1 MVSEFIIAGTGLA
14 VYRACE
20 KYYKNNKWKTK
31 DLKEDIKTFEDV
43 CKNKNN
49 QFLLI
54 DGASTK
60 YGSKF
65 IASLKNKSYK
75 ELEDLVEAL
84 EIEYK
89 TDIEIARNDNKC
101 TATIDVFKNKLN
113 DSVKYE
119 PIKLEPYEL
128 YISLSRK
135 FELMVA
141 NMNDHTHMLLS
152 GANGSGKSKELQI
165 ILTNLIYPNKNNVE
179 IYISNKTNSPDFREF
194 LNCHQV
200 RGYVDTMSDTILMLE
215 HIMLMFEKRLRII
228 NSRSCDNILD
238 YNKKNKNKQM
248 SYVYVVID
256 EFAQYFPDDKDEDE
270 YNEKTKGKIM
280 LKRMAEI
287 LRKTGIFLLISTQR
301 PDTNSLSPS
310 MKCNLRTKIAFAQE
324 NQASS
329 LVVADD
335 KSLVGIPNREFL
347 YMFGSER
354 IWCRSLFINT
364 EIIRN
369 SVKSSIVPNRQ
380 SKDDFNVFLR
390 IADQKKQEEDVK
402 DSKSKSKAKNKA
414 IPSKVSKKIIE
425 LEVATEEIKES
436 KSRVK
441 NVEVIEVKSS
451 DYRIEDGKIL
461 LNMRRVEG

>member
-1 MVSEFIIAGTGLA
+1 MISEFIIAGAGLS

-31 DLKEDIKTFEDV
+31 DLKEDIRRFNEV
-43 CKNKNN
+43 CKYKDN

-65 IASLKNKSYK
+65 ITSLKNKSYK
-75 ELEDLVEAL
+75 ELEDLVESL

-89 TDIEIARNDNKC
+89 TDVEITRNDNKC
-101 TATIDVFKNKLN
+101 TATIDIFKNKL
-113 DSVKYE
+113 DDLVKYK
-119 PIKLEPYEL
+119 PIELEPYEL
-128 YISLSRK
+128 YISLSKK
-135 FELMVA
+135 FELMTA

-165 ILTNLIYPNKNNVE
+165 ILTNLIYPNKKNVE

-200 RGYVDTMSDTILMLE
+200 RGYVDTMSDTVLMLE

-270 YNEKTKGKIM
+270 YNEKNKGKIM

-335 KSLVGIPNREFL
+335 TSLVGIPNREFL

-369 SVKSSIVPNRQ
+369 SVKDSIIPNRQ
-380 SKDDFNVFLR
+380 SKDDFNVFLK
-390 IADQKKQEEDVK
+390 IAEQKKQEEFKKEGK
-402 DSKSKSKAKNKA
+402 DTKDKGKA

-441 NVEVIEVKSS
+441 NIEVIEVKTN
-451 DYRIEDGKIL
+451 DYRVEDGKIL